1 MSYNRNHARRLL
13 NASELQLFEASL
25 KENIASLSRA
35 EVAKKV
41 DRTRKLRDKYADLF
55 RRQSLATRDRTGTK
69 RGTSGA
75 ANERT
80 SQKAT
85 IFAEVLTRF
94 ETQLDKLDRA
104 EARASKKAALERA
117 RAAKGGGGR
126 TTPKGGGPRTT
137 SSAAP
142 AKARAKGPKQFM
154 DEGANQARQAAQM
167 SSPRNKKINA
177 SVGARGRR
185 SQAKRDAR

>member
-25 KENIASLSRA
+25 KENIGSLSRA
-35 EVAKKV
+35 ELARKV
-41 DRTRKLRDKYADLF
+41 DRTRKLRDKYSDLF

-85 IFAEVLTRF
+85 VFAEVLTRF
-94 ETQLDKLDRA
+94 ETQLDKVDRA
-104 EARASKKAALERA
+104 SARQSKKEALERA
-117 RAAKGGGGR
+117 RASKGGGGR
-126 TTPKGGGPRTT
+126 TTPKGTT
-137 SSAAP
+137 TTRAATP

-154 DEGANQARQAAQM
+154 DEGASTARHAAKVT
-167 SSPRNKKINA
+167 SPRNKKISA
-177 SVGARGRR
+177 SVRARGQR

>member
-1 MSYNRNHARRLL
+1 MSYNRNHARQLL
-13 NASELQLFEASL
+13 NASEMQLFEASL
-25 KENIASLSRA
+25 KENIGSLSRA
-35 EVAKKV
+35 ELAKKV
-41 DRTRKLRDKYADLF
+41 DRTRKVRDKYTDLF

-85 IFAEVLTRF
+85 MFAEVLTRF
-94 ETQLDKLDRA
+94 ETQRDKLDRQQ
-104 EARASKKAALERA
+104 ARESKQAALEKA

-126 TTPKGGGPRTT
+126 TTPKGTAAKKAT
-137 SSAAP
+137 KAP
-142 AKARAKGPKQFM
+142 AKARTKGPKEFM
-154 DEGANQARQAAQM
+154 DEGANAARQAAKVA
-167 SSPRNKKINA
+167 SPRNKKINA

-185 SQAKRDAR
+185 TQAKRDSR